1 MIKTITV
8 LGASGSIG
16 LQVLDTLKSRT
27 DYKLVGISCYNNIEV
42 LKKILGTFSTIKYCY
57 IYDSKKVIDLKK
69 TYKDINFFSGDDG
82 LILMIKE
89 ANSDVYENS
98 ISGFAGLFPS
108 IEILKLNKILLL
120 ANKESL
126 VVGGEFIKELLNSG
140 HGRLIPIDSE
150 HVAISKCLYKNDVK
164 DIDHI
169 VLTASGGQ
177 FFDYSREKLSEVST
191 KVALSNPNWQMG
203 KRITLDS
210 NTMMNKMFEIVEAH
224 YLFDL
229 PLDKIKVL
237 VNKDSYVH
245 SFVVFKDKTILC
257 VGKPTMIDPIIYA
270 LNLAIPNN
278 KEDHFTDL
286 EVNTQNQYKFYKVDE
301 NRFPSLSL
309 AKVILDNLGDAG
321 CIINALDE
329 EVIKNYLT
337 NKITFKEID
346 ETIIR
351 FARESKYRKV
361 YDIKE
366 LKKIDFDTRLM
377 VQDYFDKVRI
387 K

>member
-1 MIKTITV
+1 
-8 LGASGSIG
+8 
-16 LQVLDTLKSRT
+16 
-27 DYKLVGISCYNNIEV
+27 
-42 LKKILGTFSTIKYCY
+42 
-57 IYDSKKVIDLKK
+57 
-69 TYKDINFFSGDDG
+69 
-82 LILMIKE
+82 MIKE

-98 ISGFAGLFPS
+98 ISGFSGLFPS

-329 EVIKNYLT
+329 EVIKNYLA

-346 ETIIR
+346 ETIIH

>member
-140 HGRLIPIDSE
+140 HGVVQSFPMAQDAGKKYGIKILYGCELYMIEDYLTGAINPLDMNLDKASYVVVDTESTGLSVKYDRIIEIGAVKIVNGFVTENFESLVNPEIEIPEKLQKIT
-150 HVAISKCLYKNDVK
+150 HISNEMVK
-164 DIDHI
+164 DAPKFKDIITKFLEFAKGSILIAHN
-169 VLTASGGQ
+169 AQ
-177 FFDYSREKLSEVST
+177 FDY
-191 KVALSNPNWQMG
+191 W
-203 KRITLDS
+203 
-210 NTMMNKMFEIVEAH
+210 
-224 YLFDL
+224 
-229 PLDKIKVL
+229 
-237 VNKDSYVH
+237 
-245 SFVVFKDKTILC
+245 
-257 VGKPTMIDPIIYA
+257 
-270 LNLAIPNN
+270 
-278 KEDHFTDL
+278 
-286 EVNTQNQYKFYKVDE
+286 
-301 NRFPSLSL
+301 
-309 AKVILDNLGDAG
+309 
-321 CIINALDE
+321 IINE
-329 EVIKNYLT
+329 EMINNGFGPLT
-337 NKITFKEID
+337 
-346 ETIIR
+346 
-351 FARESKYRKV
+351 
-361 YDIKE
+361 
-366 LKKIDFDTRLM
+366 LPWL
-377 VQDYFDKVRI
+377 
-387 K
+387 